1 MEFSLATQTVYF
13 LYSIL
18 FGIILSAVYDVVRVI
33 RFMGFTKL
41 WQIILSDVVYFFI
54 CAVLTFLFS
63 LPFNNG
69 SVRYFV
75 LFGEAVGFILYRFT
89 LGEVMAKV
97 YCFLIRIIRR
107 IFKKSLEILIFFS
120 NKLLKANRFV
130 VYNVGVIIHKVQN
143 IVFKRKGNDNNERER
158 IKETAP

>member
-18 FGIILSAVYDVVRVI
+18 FGIILSAVYDIVRVI

>member
-18 FGIILSAVYDVVRVI
+18 FGIILSAVYDIVRVI

-158 IKETAP
+158 FKETAP